1 MLYDVVP
8 AKEITGGPWYTEQEF
23 DHEFVEELCNFI
35 VQFVRAQG
43 MTDLNSINS
52 RVRISGISKVELS
65 LEELELVLQTLVYDG
80 RLEEVGSLRRIALYH
95 FRKSD
100 IFGIDSYNVLSTG
113 MHIVNCRMYSYT
125 RYTNYKHLCS

>member
-23 DHEFVEELCNFI
+23 DHEFVDELCNFI

-43 MTDLNSINS
+43 MADLNGINS

-80 RLEEVGSLRRIALYH
+80 RLEEVSNMISCLNIGC
-95 FRKSD
+95 
-100 IFGIDSYNVLSTG
+100 LSA
-113 MHIVNCRMYSYT
+113 
-125 RYTNYKHLCS
+125 